1 MQMYYLLLFS
11 DWFSGDEKIPQ
22 SLYGLRKLG
31 ISCMGYG
38 KPWKMTKKLLVCEQK
53 SYKYFKIGMIGIF
66 PCNSLRVLVVLW
78 EGTA

>member
-1 MQMYYLLLFS
+1 MQMNYLLLFS

-31 ISCMGYG
+31 ISCVGYG
-38 KPWKMTKKLLVCEQK
+38 KPWKWQKNDQFENKKVINTLV
-53 SYKYFKIGMIGIF
+53 IVWLVF
-66 PCNSLRVLVVLW
+66 PCNSLRVLAVLW

>member
-1 MQMYYLLLFS
+1 MQIYYLLLFS

-38 KPWKMTKKLLVCEQK
+38 KPWKMTKKDQFENKKAINTLV
-53 SYKYFKIGMIGIF
+53 I
-66 PCNSLRVLVVLW
+66 V
-78 EGTA
+78 